1 MYSDAMTLTHSEHLL
16 IVSGAFE
23 NRLREV
29 ALNAAA
35 QIGPGREGETVISG
49 NLTRCTVNVPL
60 VGHVGVL
67 WSALTLSEIM
77 A

>member
-29 ALNAAA
+29 
-35 QIGPGREGETVISG
+35 ETVISG
-49 NLTRCTVNVPL
+49 NLTRCAVNVPL